1 MDNLKPEKNK
11 EGWFE
16 HLEAESWS
24 AELIISGAAV
34 YGSLQLPWLLSKMVN
49 FSLLN
54 FSDDILSILYLF
66 YTYLTFSI
74 TILIVNFVLH
84 FILRSLWVSLIGLSS
99 VFPHGVN
106 EESESY
112 GKNYLQKLKADFGN
126 LRAYTE
132 KIDRTCS
139 IMFAFSFS
147 VALIFTSIALMVLAV
162 AGLSYLIHQLNPK
175 LQIQILFFSILFLLI
190 LPGFLG
196 SILNLKFMR
205 DKEWVQKI
213 HYNFMVNVAG
223 RITFHVF
230 FQPIYY
236 INSTFATN
244 LKKGQYTL
252 RMVGYMF
259 LILPAFIVI
268 FIQSNVLFAN
278 KSYYFGRTERE
289 DRLYAQHYADQ
300 LKENQ
305 IIQNPVIP
313 SAEIEGSGV
322 SLFLPLP
329 TREEIELH
337 KKYGEYKQDS
347 TLSDPKNLV
356 QNRAWFKEQAKKYF
370 QIEVNDKKFLPA
382 RLRSY
387 DHPNAKEYGLLT
399 FIPDT
404 LLQPGENII
413 HIQSEY
419 RLEGKKRECF
429 IPFWFKNE

>member
-1 MDNLKPEKNK
+1 MDDLKTEKNK

-34 YGSLQLPWLLSKMVN
+34 YGSLQLPWMLSKMVN

-112 GKNYLQKLKADFGN
+112 SKSYLQQLKADFGN

-147 VALIFTSIALMVLAV
+147 VALIFTSIALIVLTV
-162 AGLSYLIHQLNPK
+162 AGVSYLIHQLNPK

-196 SILNLKFMR
+196 GILNLKSLR
-205 DKEWVQKI
+205 NKEWVQKI
-213 HYNFMVNVAG
+213 HYPFMVKVAG

-230 FQPIYY
+230 FQPVYY
-236 INSTFATN
+236 INSTFVTN

-252 RMVGYMF
+252 RMLGYMF
-259 LILPAFIVI
+259 LILPAFVVI

-278 KSYYFGRTERE
+278 KDYYFGRTQRE
-289 DRLYAQHYADQ
+289 DRFYAQHYADQ
-300 LKENQ
+300 LQENQ
-305 IIQNPVIP
+305 VIQNPLIP
-313 SAEIEGSGV
+313 SAEVEGAGV
-322 SLFLPLP
+322 NLFLPLP
-329 TREEIELH
+329 TREEIELRE
-337 KKYGEYKQDS
+337 KYGEYQQDS
-347 TLSDPKNLV
+347 TLSDAKNII

-370 QIEVNDKKFLPA
+370 QIEVNGKKFIPP

-387 DHPNAKEYGLLT
+387 DHPNAQEYGFLT

-419 RLEGKKRECF
+419 RLEGKKRQSF
-429 IPFWFKNE
+429 IPFWFGNK